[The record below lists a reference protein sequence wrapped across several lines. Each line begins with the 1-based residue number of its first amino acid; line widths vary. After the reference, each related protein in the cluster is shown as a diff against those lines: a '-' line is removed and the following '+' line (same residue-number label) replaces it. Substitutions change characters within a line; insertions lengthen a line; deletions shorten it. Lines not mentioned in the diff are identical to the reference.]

1 MKSRD
6 FLSVRATYKAVRS
19 RLIDFVRDRSG
30 NVAVITA
37 LALPALIGATGLS
50 VEVSYWYLTQRSM
63 QNAADSAA
71 IAAATNGTANYAVEA
86 KAAAAR
92 YGFVDGINNITVTA
106 SNTATCPSGGAT
118 CYSATITGYVP
129 VLLSQV
135 IGYKGTA
142 TIAATPQTELNA
154 TAVARLDLMPREY
167 CILALGTS
175 GIAFGTNGAPKAELK
190 GCNVMS
196 NAGARCNGNNLG
208 ADYGDAAGTNDGC
221 GIIQR
226 SNVPPLA
233 DPYAGLRSNIMA
245 DPCGKSY
252 PQMGSANFGT
262 STPSGALPN
271 KWEAGFAL
279 SRPRITF
286 AATCSWMAML
296 PL

>member
-19 RLIDFVRDRSG
+19 RLIEFVRDRSG

-106 SNTATCPSGGAT
+106 SNTATCPSGGAN

-221 GIIQR
+221 GMIQR

-233 DPYAGLRSNIMA
+233 DPYAGLSVKHSGRPVRDRPIRRWEA
-245 DPCGKSY
+245 KLRHQHGL
-252 PQMGSANFGT
+252 
-262 STPSGALPN
+262 GALAQQV
-271 KWEAGFAL
+271 ELASL
-279 SRPRITF
+279 SGGRE
-286 AATCSWMAML
+286 
-296 PL
+296 